1 MFWNGNSYYKEN
13 YLQAKSFFSGCAF
26 CFDWMSSGFPLL
38 LRVLEIHLVIKE
50 LSHASSSF
58 LLLLDEKGDWFSVQG
73 QLQLTSAI
81 CHSLSSTYLFSEI
94 TLAFLNFFF
103 YPPPC
108 CRPYFYFLVGTQG
121 AWHMPE
127 MESAEARLK
136 KNRSVLGRKEQ
147 VEGTLWRRA
156 REGAKRIALTS
167 VDGTMQTPAVQ
178 RAPPV
183 PQGATP
189 PTAGSCCTSG
199 SPDSVS
205 QGPMARAD
213 TRGACPRCC
222 GSTAGLPA
230 AWVCCQDSRSQDRH
244 CLEKAGQ
251 IIGAISDLQSRLL
264 PCPWML
270 LVRSVLPPTPPTPAP
285 SFPTSGP
292 GSVWRRGTEHSRRG
306 STRDTE
312 PAPQLR
318 PSRPPTGAAAQPRQS
333 PTALGS
339 TPLRQARGKAPAG
352 GLLCLTGWQIQQPG
366 EKQTEKGHNQAEIQS
381 GYTAPVRYGR
391 RFLDEGLHCFQ
402 KLGPPPP
409 APGPSHGRARVLTS
423 AVTHR
428 RRLGCQPPWHKKGT
442 QNPWGYPRG
451 VFLLGCFPVMAP
463 YAPQRYR
470 HPPFLSRVAGRGST
484 GQLGLSQRDLWCYHL
499 PEKTLRVNFPYL
511 FLHFEILRSLNAV
524 NALLPPHMETWTF
537 YSDRAD

>member
-222 GSTAGLPA
+222 GSTARLPA

-333 PTALGS
+333 PTASGVDTAAAGAWEGAGRGLAVPHRLTNSTAWGETDREGAQPSWNSVWVHGPGS
-339 TPLRQARGKAPAG
+339 LRETFLRRRPALLPKA
-352 GLLCLTGWQIQQPG
+352 
-366 EKQTEKGHNQAEIQS
+366 
-381 GYTAPVRYGR
+381 
-391 RFLDEGLHCFQ
+391 
-402 KLGPPPP
+402 GPPPACTWALP
-409 APGPSHGRARVLTS
+409 WQGTGPHLRRDPQTAPGMSAAMAQKGHTKSLGVPQRGFPLGLLSCHGTLRSTALPTS
-423 AVTHR
+423 A
-428 RRLGCQPPWHKKGT
+428 
-442 QNPWGYPRG
+442 
-451 VFLLGCFPVMAP
+451 FP
-463 YAPQRYR
+463 
-470 HPPFLSRVAGRGST
+470 LAGRWKRKHWAT
-484 GQLGLSQRDLWCYHL
+484 GTFTEGFVMLSSSWKDT
-499 PEKTLRVNFPYL
+499 E
-511 FLHFEILRSLNAV
+511 S
-524 NALLPPHMETWTF
+524 
-537 YSDRAD
+537 

>member
-13 YLQAKSFFSGCAF
+13 YLQAKSFFSGCGF

-222 GSTAGLPA
+222 GSTARLPA

-244 CLEKAGQ
+244 WLEKAGQ

-292 GSVWRRGTEHSRRG
+292 GSVWHRGTEHSRRG

-352 GLLCLTGWQIQQPG
+352 CLLCLTGWQIQQPG

-381 GYTAPVRYGR
+381 GYAAPVRYGR

-402 KLGPPPP
+402 KLGPPPRLHL
-409 APGPSHGRARVLTS
+409 GPPMAGHGS
-423 AVTHR
+423 SP
-428 RRLGCQPPWHKKGT
+428 PPWPTDGARDVSRHGTKRAHKIPGGT
-442 QNPWGYPRG
+442 PEGFSSW
-451 VFLLGCFPVMAP
+451 A
-463 YAPQRYR
+463 A
-470 HPPFLSRVAGRGST
+470 FLSWHPTLHSVTDIRLSSRGSLEEEA
-484 GQLGLSQRDLWCYHL
+484 LGNWDFHRGICDAIIFLKRHWELIFHIFFY
-499 PEKTLRVNFPYL
+499 TLKY
-511 FLHFEILRSLNAV
+511 
-524 NALLPPHMETWTF
+524 
-537 YSDRAD
+537 